1 MRFFHVIFISF
12 AFAKG
17 LNDEIRKQFMELVMT
32 QDNTATEIIQKL
44 TTEVDI
50 IEGDILDTLSAESD
64 LEFLEE
70 IGFEEED
77 AVDTCQLCTAIRLT
91 PRCRKPIYPGQPT
104 RPRIC
109 RACLIYLVAGCLAN

>member
-1 MRFFHVIFISF
+1 MRFFSVFLISF

-17 LNDEIRKQFMELVMT
+17 LNDEIRKQFMEMVMT
-32 QDNTATEIIQKL
+32 HENPATEIIEKL

-50 IEGDILDTLSAESD
+50 IETKLQSKYDSA
-64 LEFLEE
+64 FLEE

-77 AVDTCQLCTAIRLT
+77 GVDTCQLCTAIRLT